1 MPCCCNSR
9 GCDKFFTPRLARRT
23 AKRYRK
29 KGLDPTAQRMV
40 DFLESRG
47 IEGATVL
54 EIGGGVGEVQ
64 IELLKAG
71 AAHAVNLELSPG
83 YDEEAERLLREA
95 ALDGRAER
103 RLHDIAVDPEGVE
116 PADIVLLHRVVCCY
130 PDYER
135 LLGAAAQQARRF
147 LVFSYPPRNLLSRL
161 IVNAENLVFKL
172 RRKEYRSFTHPP
184 AAMLGVLAE
193 RGLHRTFAHHT
204 LVWQVAGLER

>member
-9 GCDKFFTPRLARRT
+9 GCDKFFTPRFARRT

-29 KGLDPTAQRMV
+29 KGLDSTAQRMV
-40 DFLESRG
+40 EFLESRG
-47 IEGATVL
+47 IDGATVL
-54 EIGGGVGEVQ
+54 EIGGGVGEIQ

-83 YDEEAERLLREA
+83 YDEEAERLLLEA
-95 ALDGRAER
+95 ALEGRADR

-116 PADIVLLHRVVCCY
+116 PADVVLLHRVVCCY

-135 LLGAAAQQARRF
+135 LLGAAAQRARRF
-147 LVFSYPPRNLLSRL
+147 LVFSYPPRNVLTRL
-161 IVNAENLVFKL
+161 FVTGENLVFKL
-172 RRKEYRSFTHPP
+172 LRKEYRSFTHPP

-193 RGLHRTFAHHT
+193 RGLRPTFAHHT
-204 LVWQVAGLER
+204 LIWQVAGLER